1 MPQIALMAELKTICR
16 RACQPRAAL
25 PRDEAHH
32 RAGLASTMDPVS
44 RFVCCPLA
52 SEVAGWLLLTEQP
65 QPQHATRTVPRGEY
79 RRPAATHK
87 MQWAIGMSTASQH
100 NITLTGRTM
109 AAFYATTSCHA
120 PWHKLTDLPKWQGYK
135 TVPKHSLSRYFE
147 AISSTHWRSYARTA
161 MSRPA
166 RPGLES

>member
-1 MPQIALMAELKTICR
+1 MPQSALMAELKTICR

-32 RAGLASTMDPVS
+32 RAGLASTVDPVS

-100 NITLTGRTM
+100 NITLTADGSHQGSLLCHNLLPCPM
-109 AAFYATTSCHA
+109 AQIDR
-120 PWHKLTDLPKWQGYK
+120 PPKVARLQD
-135 TVPKHSLSRYFE
+135 
-147 AISSTHWRSYARTA
+147 SS
-161 MSRPA
+161 
-166 RPGLES
+166 